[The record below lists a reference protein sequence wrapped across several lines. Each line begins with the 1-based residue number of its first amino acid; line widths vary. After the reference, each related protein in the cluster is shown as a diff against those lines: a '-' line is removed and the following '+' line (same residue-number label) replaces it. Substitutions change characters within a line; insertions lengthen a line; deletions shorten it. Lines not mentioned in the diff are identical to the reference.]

1 VRRRALEIGLPL
13 AAVAILAVILYNA
26 TLVDRR
32 PPSVTRVAL
41 SAPAGDQHTG
51 QTLTAIDVEFSEP
64 VRTASVETRFTITPH
79 VAGAVRWD
87 GQRTLIFT
95 PSQRLPAAT
104 AFEVAIDAGY
114 EDLAGNA
121 ATAAMEPWAFETAGP
136 PTVAAFSPVGTDVP
150 VDATVQ
156 VTFDRLMAT
165 SAVEQ
170 AISITPRTAYR
181 ASWSQQVLTLTFD
194 SALSFGTTYDVT
206 VGMGATDTDGSHLVA
221 PFTSRFSTVAAGL
234 SVLSTAPANGVSG
247 ANPHG
252 SIAVFFD
259 APIDPASAADALVIT
274 PPIDGSTAVVELP
287 EDEPVPAPSESPSPS
302 QAPAGRALVFTPNA
316 ALPAHTTYAVTLR
329 PVVRSLAASGQVAAG
344 RTWTFTT
351 GQASTSAQNQVVFL
365 TARGGVRNL
374 WLMNP
379 DGSNPRQL
387 TSSLSPIVGYD
398 ITIDGQTIAY
408 SAGGTVRVVRVDG
421 GDERTL
427 TGAGRFEYGPV
438 FAPDGRSLIVGRR
451 GTDGTDQGWWLV
463 PVPGLG
469 SGDER
474 RLLADGA
481 PAVGSSKVSGDGPG
495 TTAGGSPWAPRAAF
509 DSDGAIVLLAA
520 ADGTLQL
527 IDLSSPIATSARL
540 NLTAT
545 SVPSWSSSSQ
555 AFLVAATSATQPTSG
570 VWMVRPSGAANRL
583 LDGAGPI
590 ATGGQGALGALR
602 AALGAPE
609 SLHVAYL
616 ASEGAAPIV
625 LTSGTDLS
633 DRTPV
638 FSPNGQEILFVRVP
652 SGDPG
657 GSAGIWVVGPD
668 GRQLRQLTRDGAEPR
683 WLP

>member
-1 VRRRALEIGLPL
+1 VRRRALEIGLPV

-32 PPSVTRVAL
+32 PPSVTHVAL
-41 SAPAGDQHTG
+41 SAPAGDPHKG

-79 VAGAVRWD
+79 VPGAVRWD

-104 AFEVAIDAGY
+104 AFQIAIDAGF

-121 ATAAMEPWAFETAGP
+121 ATAAMEPWSFETAGP
-136 PTVAAFSPVGTDVP
+136 PAVSAFAPEGLAVP
-150 VDATVQ
+150 VDTTVQ

-170 AISITPRTAYR
+170 AITIAPRTAYH

-194 SALSFGTTYDVT
+194 APLAFGTTYTVT
-206 VGMGATDTDGSHLVA
+206 VGTGATDTDGSHMAV
-221 PFTSRFSTVAAGL
+221 PFSSRFSTVAAGL
-234 SVLSTAPANGVSG
+234 SVLSTAPADGVSG
-247 ANPHG
+247 ANPRG
-252 SIAVFFD
+252 SIAVIFD
-259 APIDPASAADALVIT
+259 APIDPQSTADALIIT
-274 PPIDGSTAVVELP
+274 PPIGGSASVVELP
-287 EDEPVPAPSESPSPS
+287 DDRPVPAPSGSPSPS

-316 ALPAHTTYAVTLR
+316 ALPAHTTYTVTLR

-351 GQASTSAQNQVVFL
+351 GQPIASAQNQVMFL

-387 TSSLSPIVGYD
+387 TSSLSPLVGYD
-398 ITIDGQTIAY
+398 VTIDGQSIAY
-408 SAGGTVRVVRVDG
+408 SAAGIVRVVRVDG
-421 GDERTL
+421 SDERIL
-427 TGAGRFEYGPV
+427 TGPDRIEYAPQ

-451 GTDGTDQGWWLV
+451 GADGTDQGWWLV
-463 PVPGLG
+463 PVPGRG

-481 PAVGSSKVSGDGPG
+481 PAAGSA
-495 TTAGGSPWAPRAAF
+495 TAGHEGIETAPGGSPWAPRAAF
-509 DSDGAIVLLAA
+509 DGDGTVALLATG
-520 ADGTLQL
+520 DGTLQL
-527 IDLSSPIATSARL
+527 IDLSGPVATSARL
-540 NLTAT
+540 SLTAT
-545 SVPSWSSSSQ
+545 SVPAWSSAGQ
-555 AFLVAATSATQPTSG
+555 AFLVAATSATEPTPG
-570 VWMVRPSGAANRL
+570 VWLVRPSGAATRL
-583 LDGAGPI
+583 FAGAGPI
-590 ATGGQGALGALR
+590 ATSSQGALAALR
-602 AALGAPE
+602 PGPGAPE
-609 SLHVAYL
+609 PLHIAYL
-616 ASEGAAPIV
+616 ASEGADPGP
-625 LTSGTDLS
+625 LTTASDLS

-638 FSPNGQEILFVRVP
+638 FSPNGQDILFVRVTIGEP
-652 SGDPG
+652 A
-657 GSAGIWVVGPD
+657 GSAGIWVVGTD
-668 GRQLRQLTRDGAEPR
+668 GRDLRQLTRDGAEPR

>member
-1 VRRRALEIGLPL
+1 VRRRALEIGLPV

-41 SAPAGDQHTG
+41 SAPAGDPHKG

-79 VAGAVRWD
+79 VPGAVRWD

-104 AFEVAIDAGY
+104 AFQVAIDAGF

-121 ATAAMEPWAFETAGP
+121 ATAAMEPWTFETAGP
-136 PTVAAFSPVGTDVP
+136 PTVSAFTPEGTAVP

-170 AISITPRTAYR
+170 AISITPRTTYR
-181 ASWSQQVLTLTFD
+181 ASWSQQVLSLTFN
-194 SALSFGTTYDVT
+194 SPLAFGTTYSVT
-206 VGMGATDTDGSHLVA
+206 VGTGATDTDGSHLAA
-221 PFTSRFSTVAAGL
+221 PFTSQFSTVTAGL
-234 SVLSTAPANGVSG
+234 SILFTAPADGVSG
-247 ANPHG
+247 ANPRG
-252 SIAVFFD
+252 PIAVVFD
-259 APIDPASAADALVIT
+259 APIDPESAADALVIT
-274 PPIDGSTAVVELP
+274 PPIAGSTAVVELP
-287 EDEPVPAPSESPSPS
+287 DDRAVPAASESPSAS
-302 QAPAGRALVFTPNA
+302 QAPVGRGLVFTPNA

-329 PVVRSLAASGQVAAG
+329 PVVHSLGASGEVAAG

-351 GQASTSAQNQVVFL
+351 GQPSASAQNQVVFL

-379 DGSNPRQL
+379 DGSNPRQI
-387 TSSLSPIVGYD
+387 TSSLSPIAAYD
-398 ITIDGQTIAY
+398 VTIDGQSIAY
-408 SAGGTVRVVRVDG
+408 SAAGVVRVVRVDG
-421 GDERTL
+421 SDERTL
-427 TGAGRFEYGPV
+427 TNPNRFEYAPQ

-463 PVPGLG
+463 PTPGRG
-469 SGDER
+469 FGDER
-474 RLLADGA
+474 QLLTDGA
-481 PAVGSSKVSGDGPG
+481 PAVGSAAAGDDGLNSA
-495 TTAGGSPWAPRAAF
+495 AGGSPWGPRAAF
-509 DSDGAIVLLAA
+509 DGDGSIVLLAT

-527 IDLSSPIATSARL
+527 IDLSGPTATSARL
-540 NLTAT
+540 NLTAA
-545 SVPSWSSSSQ
+545 SVPSWSSARE
-555 AFLVAATSATQPTSG
+555 AFVVAATSATEPSSG
-570 VWMVRPSGAANRL
+570 VWLVRSSGAASRL
-583 LDGAGPI
+583 FDGAGPI
-590 ATGGQGALGALR
+590 ATGGQHALAALR
-602 AALGAPE
+602 AGLGLPE
-609 SLHVAYL
+609 PLHVAYQ
-616 ASEGAAPIV
+616 AGEGASPLM
-625 LTSGTDLS
+625 LTTAADLS

-638 FSPNGQEILFVRVP
+638 FSPNGQDILFVRVP
-652 SGDPG
+652 LGDQG
-657 GSAGIWVVGPD
+657 GSAGIWIVGAD